1 VIRRRPHSEVARH
14 AQEGKTASLRSINLP
29 QTGRGELQ
37 EISIRISKID
47 AVSAARPFRA
57 ALDPYFVPAQPR
69 LPLRQV
75 FSCYCEGDVQWA
87 VTIVRRNRAAR
98 QAESC
103 RPAGE
108 WFRATRRV
116 ETGAARF
123 AHRPKRPAGDRHE
136 IGAEAREC

>member
-1 VIRRRPHSEVARH
+1 MIRRRPHSEVARH

-47 AVSAARPFRA
+47 AVSAARPFGA
-57 ALDPYFVPAQPR
+57 PLDPYFVPAQPR

-98 QAESC
+98 QASGFE
-103 RPAGE
+103 R
-108 WFRATRRV
+108 RAAL
-116 ETGAARF
+116 EQKQHAL
-123 AHRPKRPAGDRHE
+123 PPDRKGLQA
-136 IGAEAREC
+136 IVTK